1 MSCSGIN
8 ETSID
13 NGYRRM
19 NYRIVTRGNERG
31 KRNVHANSWKAEE
44 LRERELSRGMR
55 DTMWREGRE
64 GRRERQWYDY
74 KTALSFSVLQRA
86 FDTRV
91 SFTHLFAC

>member
-31 KRNVHANSWKAEE
+31 KRNVHANSRKAEE

-55 DTMWREGRE
+55 DTM
-64 GRRERQWYDY
+64 
-74 KTALSFSVLQRA
+74 
-86 FDTRV
+86 
-91 SFTHLFAC
+91 